1 MDDVSPRRLQSPQ
14 PVDLQAMARGLAST
28 ARRRGLAAAE
38 VPAAMARS
46 VHRLLADH
54 PPLQQALTQLLRRP
68 ACVAL
73 LAADQPEARALARQE
88 LLSAAAGSA
97 PSALGPWEAA
107 FVAGLE
113 EGWQQPGPAAAREP
127 DLQTWL
133 LGLGVGVLIGGLL
146 AWLALAAHRMASMP
160 PPLPP
165 GSLAPGGA
173 APGGPDAPVLPG
185 EPTAGSAASGT
196 QASVP
201 RSCANLASPQ
211 GESLKPAAASNF
223 GKRVAVDAS
232 GAPIPA
238 RPGLIVLHE
247 TVLDLPTTIDLFQRN
262 QDGDSAQASYHMLI
276 GRDGQRVR
284 IVADDARAYG
294 AGDSGFGDL
303 RFRTSATNPP
313 SINNIALHVSLES
326 PADGRGDAE
335 AHAGYTPEQY
345 RALAEQVL
353 RWQALYGIPMER
365 VTTHAAVD
373 RSHSRYDPR
382 SFRWDRF
389 DQAYQQALSRCS

>member
-1 MDDVSPRRLQSPQ
+1 M
-14 PVDLQAMARGLAST
+14 
-28 ARRRGLAAAE
+28 
-38 VPAAMARS
+38 
-46 VHRLLADH
+46 
-54 PPLQQALTQLLRRP
+54 
-68 ACVAL
+68 
-73 LAADQPEARALARQE
+73 
-88 LLSAAAGSA
+88 
-97 PSALGPWEAA
+97 
-107 FVAGLE
+107 
-113 EGWQQPGPAAAREP
+113 
-127 DLQTWL
+127 
-133 LGLGVGVLIGGLL
+133 GVLIGGLL
-146 AWLALAAHRMASMP
+146 AWLGLAAHRMASM
-160 PPLPP
+160 LPP

-173 APGGPDAPVLPG
+173 APGWTDAPVLPG
-185 EPTAGSAASGT
+185 QPTAGSAASGT

-201 RSCANLASPQ
+201 RSCVNLASSQ
-211 GESLKPAAASNF
+211 GEILKPAAASNF

-232 GAPIPA
+232 GASIPA

-326 PADGRGDAE
+326 PANGRGDAE

-365 VTTHAAVD
+365 ITTHAAVD

>member
-1 MDDVSPRRLQSPQ
+1 
-14 PVDLQAMARGLAST
+14 MARGLAST
-28 ARRRGLAAAE
+28 ARRRGLAVAE
-38 VPAAMARS
+38 VPAAMDRS
-46 VHRLLADH
+46 IQPLLADH
-54 PPLQQALTQLLRRP
+54 PPLQQALTQLLCRP

-88 LLSAAAGSA
+88 LLSPAAGRA
-97 PSALGPWEAA
+97 PSALDPWEAA

-113 EGWQQPGPAAAREP
+113 EGWQQPGTAAAREP

-133 LGLGVGVLIGGLL
+133 LGLGMGVLIGGLL
-146 AWLALAAHRMASMP
+146 AWLGLAAHRMASM
-160 PPLPP
+160 LPP

-173 APGGPDAPVLPG
+173 APGWTDAPVLPG
-185 EPTAGSAASGT
+185 QPTAGSAASGT

-201 RSCANLASPQ
+201 RSCVNLASPQ
-211 GESLKPAAASNF
+211 GEILKPAAASNF

-232 GAPIPA
+232 GASIPA

-262 QDGDSAQASYHMLI
+262 QYGDSAQASYHMLI

-284 IVADDARAYG
+284 VVADDARAYG

-335 AHAGYTPEQY
+335 AHAGYMPEQY

>member
-1 MDDVSPRRLQSPQ
+1 MAFPR
-14 PVDLQAMARGLAST
+14 PVDIQAMARGLART
-28 ARRRGLAAAE
+28 ARRRGLAVAQ
-38 VPAAMARS
+38 VPAAMVRS
-46 VHRLLADH
+46 VQSLLADH
-54 PPLQQALTQLLRRP
+54 PPLQQALSQLLRRP
-68 ACVAL
+68 ALMAL
-73 LAADQPEARALARQE
+73 LAADQPEARALARRD

-97 PSALGPWEAA
+97 PSALGPWEVA
-107 FVAGLE
+107 FVDGLE
-113 EGWQQPGPAAAREP
+113 EGWQQQGPAAAREP
-127 DLQTWL
+127 DLQAWL

-146 AWLALAAHRMASMP
+146 AWLSLAAHRMVSMP

-165 GSLAPGGA
+165 GSLAPVGA
-173 APGGPDAPVLPG
+173 APGGANAPVLPG
-185 EPTAGSAASGT
+185 APTAGSAASGT

-201 RSCANLASPQ
+201 SSCANLAPPKD
-211 GESLKPAAASNF
+211 ESLRPAAASNF
-223 GKRVAVDAS
+223 GKRVAVDAG

-238 RPGLIVLHE
+238 KPGLIVLHE
-247 TVLDLPTTIDLFQRN
+247 TVLDLPTTIDLFKRN
-262 QDGDSAQASYHMLI
+262 QDGDSAQASYHVLI

-326 PADGRGDAE
+326 PADGRGDTE

-345 RALAEQVL
+345 RALTEQVL